1 MLSRVTCISYCSL
14 SLPLTRTHTHTLSQL
29 SSQSISL
36 SISHSFNQ
44 LVGQLPTTAIAAAVA
59 VNDVNFAANSN
70 NSISKRAGKG
80 AGGGKG
86 GGEGK
91 NCLLSKQLLRD
102 LTAVA
107 AAAAAAGQLHVAA
120 AMLLLLQLLSLPTLL
135 VWPVA
140 IVTQQRT
147 TAIDNIATAISCCSD
162 RERQRSV

>member
-1 MLSRVTCISYCSL
+1 M
-14 SLPLTRTHTHTLSQL
+14 
-29 SSQSISL
+29 
-36 SISHSFNQ
+36 
-44 LVGQLPTTAIAAAVA
+44 
-59 VNDVNFAANSN
+59 
-70 NSISKRAGKG
+70 
-80 AGGGKG
+80 

-102 LTAVA
+102 LTAV

-162 RERQRSV
+162 RERQRRVRER

>member
-1 MLSRVTCISYCSL
+1 M
-14 SLPLTRTHTHTLSQL
+14 
-29 SSQSISL
+29 
-36 SISHSFNQ
+36 
-44 LVGQLPTTAIAAAVA
+44 
-59 VNDVNFAANSN
+59 
-70 NSISKRAGKG
+70 
-80 AGGGKG
+80 GGRR
-86 GGEGK
+86 GEGK

-162 RERQRSV
+162 RERQRRVTERERERALASKTFHK